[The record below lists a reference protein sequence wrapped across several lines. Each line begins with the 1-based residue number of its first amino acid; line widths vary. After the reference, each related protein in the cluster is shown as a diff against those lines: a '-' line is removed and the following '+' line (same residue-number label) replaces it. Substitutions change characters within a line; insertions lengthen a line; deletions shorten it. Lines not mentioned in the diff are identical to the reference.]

1 MTAPLLDIAEVADH
15 SGLAAS
21 ALRYYEQQGL
31 ITSAGRHGLRRTYT
45 PDVVP
50 RLTLIN
56 CARRAGF
63 TIAEIQHFLRAT
75 PDDTELRAQLAVKA
89 REVEEDI
96 ARLTRMRDGLHH
108 AATCT
113 HARLVDCPEF
123 KRTLATPDAIHAG
136 AEGNSIC

>member
-1 MTAPLLDIAEVADH
+1 MTTPLLDIAEVADH

-31 ITSAGRHGLRRTYT
+31 ISSAGRNGLRRTYT
-45 PDVVP
+45 ADVVP

-63 TIAEIQHFLRAT
+63 TIAEIQAFLRAT
-75 PDDTELRAQLAVKA
+75 PDDTDLRTQLATKA

-96 ARLTRMRDGLHH
+96 ARLIRMRDGLNH

-113 HARLVDCPEF
+113 HSRLVECPEF
-123 KRTLATPDAIHAG
+123 KRTLSTPDA
-136 AEGNSIC
+136 NSAVGECNSMC